1 MSEFSNKIREVLEVF
16 RAKGE
21 YDALSK
27 DLDILID
34 LCDAVWRDGN
44 WQDRENTVFFFHDN
58 HALSE
63 NIPVEILENWAVDVL
78 RSGKFQDE
86 NHYVRFYD
94 LLQRVKKP
102 SRKLVG
108 LALVYILGLEISPAK
123 KYIEFK
129 KWILKPESS
138 FKYELDTAKEIEK
151 LPDEFSQ
158 LGLSLTDIVQRQF
171 FVLVMRFYYE
181 KGSFLDI
188 TDRDIENWRYAV
200 RNKSSKTKDPL
211 FDQFFPTQ
219 VEVIGDYIQS
229 KNLGAIHRLFDRG
242 FLKDEDGKFLPNDVL
257 WGCIRIFYDN
267 DVERAGRETLS
278 ILVFWVM
285 ERLDDKNNPIPLDV
299 IQWMLTSGL
308 GFLRELN
315 FEAANKV
322 YRSCISHIE
331 NEKGEIPGLFSLV
344 GQIPTSIYEACSR
357 NRQLF
362 LLALFDKTKR
372 KNKSEKDYLSEVD
385 VRELHSISE
394 SSNDKYKE
402 WGAEVFE
409 SAKENNWI
417 RPEKEKT
424 KDFHPSD
431 TAPELVGYK
440 KFVSRY
446 LHSHAPEDIW
456 LIMETIPELP
466 LPIQFSSF
474 LNWMEEARDNIK
486 DIASEKPQQSA
497 AADLHNLNWF
507 QRLKKWFISLVA
519 KNRKQ
524 SESGAPQARGEK
536 SRHDH
541 WVDLVKILNADSG
554 YLYNKSITSVV
565 RSLFHQIDERFL
577 LMSIG
582 TFLLH
587 GNSVNA
593 LSAEDVAE
601 LAKINIK
608 RFDGLLPL
616 SLVAQLSPYLLK
628 TPAARKQ
635 ERPKKHIVQV
645 PDREKATMG
654 GKMPIPLW
662 VRWALGIAGLL
673 LIILILWAI
682 GISKN
687 VGAGISA
694 AQTTQAVEVTLT
706 PSIAPLI
713 GAPSSTPSHTPTPT
727 LTTTPAPV
735 IAEFQDWDISTLL
748 LYSRPKSLNSDKYE
762 IVHLNKKAESSVFSP
777 GEEIIWK
784 DTCESLD
791 WPFMSVWKNIPR
803 INAVCYNEKQTSWPV
818 LFSNLSNDGEKL
830 LLVSD
835 NDYNKLEN
843 SPAELEN
850 SRIRYSPKNILGVLL
865 QKSPQESIATSLY
878 LIESGGTYKLLDNKL
893 ELSSK
898 LEANAITQN
907 ILTYDWVK
915 VDTVRD
921 PNDPKNNLNYN
932 KERLLI
938 VSENQE
944 GKISLIIVWVVKDSN
959 NTFAFYKTQ
968 TIVPYGSFDFIKV
981 FDIDASPDG
990 SSILVAGQIS
1000 DGSQNI
1006 YIYNFS
1012 GNTDSEEPTFSF
1024 DQDYQYVN
1032 VNFLDDVTQVS
1043 WSPDVDKKQIAIAG
1057 KILDNSKLPQ
1067 SVDLQGRSC
1076 EIGCLFVVD
1085 IETLKMGQQPKWIW
1099 ITSIIK
1105 GIQHFW
1111 WTQWPQ

>member
-1 MSEFSNKIREVLEVF
+1 MNMSEFSNKIREVLEVF

-78 RSGKFQDE
+78 RSGKFQGE
-86 NHYVRFYD
+86 NRYVRFYD
-94 LLQRVKKP
+94 LLQWVKKP
-102 SRKLVG
+102 SRKLIG
-108 LALVYILGLEISPAK
+108 LALVYILGLEISPAN

-129 KWILKPESS
+129 KWILKSESS

-151 LPDEFSQ
+151 LSDEFSQ

-171 FVLVMRFYYE
+171 FVLAMRFYYE
-181 KGSFLDI
+181 RGSFLDI

-200 RNKSSKTKDPL
+200 RNKSSKIKDPL
-211 FDQFFPTQ
+211 FDEFFPTQ
-219 VEVIGDYIQS
+219 VEIIEDYIQS

-267 DVERAGRETLS
+267 DVERAGRETFS

-308 GFLRELN
+308 EYLRELN

-322 YRSCISHIE
+322 YRGCISRIE
-331 NEKGEIPGLFSLV
+331 NVEGETSGLFFLA
-344 GQIPTSIYEACSR
+344 GQIPTSIYEASSR

-372 KNKSEKDYLSEVD
+372 KNRSEKDYLSEVD
-385 VRELHSISE
+385 VRELHSILE

-402 WGAEVFE
+402 WGEEVFE

-417 RPEKEKT
+417 RPEKEKP

-431 TAPELVGYK
+431 TAPGLVGYK

-456 LIMETIPELP
+456 TIMEAIPEVP

-474 LNWMEEARDNIK
+474 LNWMEEAKDNIK

-497 AADLHNLNWF
+497 AADPHNLNWF

-536 SRHDH
+536 SHHDH

-628 TPAARKQ
+628 TPYESRHGQKHQILPQSKHEKTTVGETHSISRLVWVSLGAIVLFFLFLTFWMTGASENVRANIAAAKMTR
-635 ERPKKHIVQV
+635 ENELVQTMTPV
-645 PDREKATMG
+645 LVTVSPTLSAT
-654 GKMPIPLW
+654 P
-662 VRWALGIAGLL
+662 
-673 LIILILWAI
+673 
-682 GISKN
+682 
-687 VGAGISA
+687 
-694 AQTTQAVEVTLT
+694 TFT
-706 PSIAPLI
+706 PSPAL
-713 GAPSSTPSHTPTPT
+713 STI
-727 LTTTPAPV
+727 PV
-735 IAEFQDWDISTLL
+735 SMITGYQDWDTSTLL
-748 LYSRPKSLNSDKYE
+748 LYSRPTMQNNAEYE
-762 IVHLNKKAESSVFSP
+762 IAFIDKAIGPSVLPANDVDFNRPNCDSV
-777 GEEIIWK
+777 
-784 DTCESLD
+784 D
-791 WPFMSVWKNIPR
+791 WPFLNIITLGSQKIPR
-803 INAVCYNEKQTSWPV
+803 LNSTCYNSQDEVWYSW
-818 LFSNLSNDGEKL
+818 FSDLTPNLSVKD
-830 LLVSD
+830 D
-835 NDYNKLEN
+835 NRNYLDSSVLYVT
-843 SPAELEN
+843 
-850 SRIRYSPKNILGVLL
+850 SRFRWTP
-865 QKSPQESIATSLY
+865 
-878 LIESGGTYKLLDNKL
+878 DNKFGIQL
-893 ELSSK
+893 VQNEINDKPKLFHLYDRGFYSLGREGGVEIANTDVETEIQIAPEILAYDWITLAPVNNSAGKNVNENKGRLLFAVNEAEIINLYDVWVQYGGDSK
-898 LEANAITQN
+898 PEIYKANAITFGDFKD
-907 ILTYDWVK
+907 IYDIDVSADGDK
-915 VDTVRD
+915 LLVVG
-921 PNDPKNNLNYN
+921 
-932 KERLLI
+932 LLI
-938 VSENQE
+938 NTDLKTMRIYDLSGGTDE
-944 GKISLIIVWVVKDSN
+944 IIPSLMPDSTYQPSIVLD
-959 NTFAFYKTQ
+959 
-968 TIVPYGSFDFIKV
+968 V
-981 FDIDASPDG
+981 FDEIS
-990 SSILVAGQIS
+990 QI
-1000 DGSQNI
+1000 
-1006 YIYNFS
+1006 
-1012 GNTDSEEPTFSF
+1012 
-1024 DQDYQYVN
+1024 
-1032 VNFLDDVTQVS
+1032 S
-1043 WSPDVDKKQIAIAG
+1043 WSPDLERRQIAIAG
-1057 KILDNSKLPQ
+1057 KIMDPSKLPQ
-1067 SVDLQGRSC
+1067 SNETQGITC
-1076 EIGCLFVVD
+1076 EMGCLFFVD
-1085 IETLKMGQQPKWIW
+1085 TETLKTGQEPKLIW
-1099 ITSIIK
+1099 IKNITS